1 MVLADLGS
9 KLSVALRKMA
19 SQTVIDQEVLDAMLQ
34 DICKALLQADVNV
47 AQARR
52 ASARDPRRAWTAHQ
66 TARHAASLEPLTRSM
81 LSLPLRALPLALRA
95 LSSARR

>member
-19 SQTVIDQEVLDAMLQ
+19 NHTVIDQEVLDSMLQ

-47 AQARR
+47 AQAR
-52 ASARDPRRAWTAHQ
+52 AAARPQRGAVRL
-66 TARHAASLEPLTRSM
+66 ARSHALAAAAASPGSPARPPS
-81 LSLPLRALPLALRA
+81 RARPLARA
-95 LSSARR
+95 VRR